1 MIENSISE
9 KIIGCSIEV
18 HRALGPGL
26 LESAYVECLAF
37 ELIKCNLSIEREKPI
52 PLFYKDVQLD
62 CSYRADIIVEDRVI
76 IEAKAVQA
84 LTDLHVAQL
93 LTYLKLTDC
102 KLGLLI
108 NFNALRL
115 KDGLKRVVH
124 NLY

>member
-37 ELIKCNLSIEREKPI
+37 ELKKSNLSIEREKPI

-84 LTDLHVAQL
+84 LTDLHIAQV
-93 LTYLKLTDC
+93 LTYLKLTEC
-102 KLGLLI
+102 RLGLLI

-115 KDGLKRVVH
+115 KDGLKRIVH